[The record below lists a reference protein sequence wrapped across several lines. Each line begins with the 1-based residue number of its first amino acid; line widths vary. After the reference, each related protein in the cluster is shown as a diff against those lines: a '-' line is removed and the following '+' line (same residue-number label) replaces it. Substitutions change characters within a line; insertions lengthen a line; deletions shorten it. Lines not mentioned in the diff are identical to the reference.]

1 MTSPRPVSH
10 ILDGFALSD
19 GYVDANSGRTAD
31 DDSRIDGAA
40 GEKSAIE

>member
-19 GYVDANSGRTAD
+19 GYADAKQRRTAD
-31 DDSRIDGAA
+31 DDS
-40 GEKSAIE
+40 